1 MQHKK
6 YVDAARVVREVSHL
20 YFTLNQKN
28 NVHKSIVA
36 IIVLHLAAD
45 DFVGAD
51 EAYNHYI
58 SSTCDE
64 AMSFIMTDDR
74 YVPV

>member
-1 MQHKK
+1 VQHKK
-6 YVDAARVVREVSHL
+6 YVDAARVVREVAQL
-20 YFTLNQKN
+20 YFMMNQKN
-28 NVHKSIVA
+28 NVHKSIVS

-51 EAYNHYI
+51 EAYNNYI
-58 SSTCDE
+58 SSTCEE

-74 YVPV
+74 YVRV